1 MNRIRPIFCK
11 PALGCIALAALLG
24 GPRLA
29 EASNEIA
36 RRIAAIESKAKHS
49 SQPVSEKSE
58 RGSDTPSFTA
68 APDACVAKLDTD
80 GRWSI
85 DTGICGCTT
94 ANRPTASHL
103 TVDIRNWDEP
113 IVSLHSPIFDATAPP
128 L

>member
-11 PALGCIALAALLG
+11 PALGCVALAALMG

-36 RRIAAIESKAKHS
+36 RRIAASESKVKQS

-58 RGSDTPSFTA
+58 RGNDAPTFTA
-68 APDACVAKLDTD
+68 GPEACVAKPDTD

-85 DTGICGCTT
+85 GTSICGCTT
-94 ANRPTASHL
+94 VNRPTASQL
-103 TVDIRNWDEP
+103 TVDIRNCDEP

-128 L
+128 Y